1 MKPPGTGHWM
11 SIAHRAM
18 RDALVFVCAYLTA
31 NYVRFAEFWRV
42 EQFIVPTTLGAI
54 VLVSVMY
61 VLGLYSIESYRRSSF
76 RMHCIVLVLGFF
88 LALVAI
94 TLFGYVSFDQRIG
107 RGYLALGCLFSLPL
121 LIINHWFIFHK
132 YRIAPE
138 RIAFV
143 AESLGELAEYERMK
157 RLSPAGLQ
165 VVGRISINQI
175 ADKTPD
181 YLGRLRHVRKT
192 IGLHKINRVVFAD
205 DRMEDTEARLYLRQL
220 RYLGITC
227 STPITICEKYLHYVP
242 LHLVSIKWLMYSED
256 WSRDLYFSKLK
267 RFFDVVTASIL
278 LFVLS
283 PFFLIGVLIVRVFS
297 SNGPIFFTQERI
309 GRFGKKFQ
317 IYKLRSMHTD
327 AEKSGPV
334 WSTATSDS
342 RVFIGGAFLR
352 RYRIDEIPQLL
363 NVLRGEMSF
372 VGPRP
377 ERPEFVAELA
387 SALPYYDERH
397 MIHPGLTGW
406 AQVCYPY
413 GSSIEDAKCKLEY
426 DLYYLKHASVI
437 FDLLILLDTIR
448 VVLVGGV
455 KRDITQR
462 YSADVSLSDEVQ
474 FLTVPVSR

>member
-1 MKPPGTGHWM
+1 M
-11 SIAHRAM
+11 SIAHRAL
-18 RDALVFVCAYLTA
+18 RDALVFVIAYLTA
-31 NYVRFAEFWRV
+31 NYVRFTEFWRV
-42 EQFIVPTTLGAI
+42 DQFILPTVLGAL

-61 VLGLYSIESYRRSSF
+61 VLGLYSIESYRSSSF
-76 RMHCIVLVLGFF
+76 RMHCIILVFGFF
-88 LALVAI
+88 FALVGI
-94 TLFGYVSFDQRIG
+94 TIFGYVSVDQRIG

-143 AESLGELAEYERMK
+143 AESVEELAEYERMK
-157 RLSPAGLQ
+157 CLSPAGLH

-175 ADKTPD
+175 ADKTQD
-181 YLGRLRHVRKT
+181 WLGRLRHVRRT
-192 IGLHKINRVVFAD
+192 ISQYKINCVVFAD
-205 DRMEDTEARLYLRQL
+205 DRMEDPEARTYLRQL

-256 WSRDLYFSKLK
+256 WYRDLYFSKLK
-267 RFFDVVTASIL
+267 RLFDVMTAIIL
-278 LFVLS
+278 LFILS
-283 PFFLIGVLIVRVFS
+283 PFFLIGVAIVRVFS
-297 SNGPIFFTQERI
+297 SNGPIFFTQERV

-334 WSTATSDS
+334 WSSASSDS
-342 RVFIGGAFLR
+342 RVFLGGAFLR
-352 RYRIDEIPQLL
+352 RYRVDEIPQLL

-377 ERPEFVAELA
+377 ERPEFVTELA
-387 SALPYYDERH
+387 NALPYYDERH

-413 GSSIEDAKCKLEY
+413 GSSVGDAKCKLEY

-455 KRDITQR
+455 KQDRIQR
-462 YSADVSLSDEVQ
+462 YSDEVSLSDNAPFSKED
-474 FLTVPVSR
+474 FIEHNLSPTAL